1 MSLPEKTSNNAHM
14 FYLLCANE
22 EQRSTIISYLES
34 QGIMAVFHY
43 QSLHNSSFYMD
54 KHDGRQLPH
63 SDYFSNRLL
72 RLPLYYD
79 LEVEKVIL
87 RLVEY

>member
-22 EQRSTIISYLES
+22 AQRATIISYLES
-34 QGIMAVFHY
+34 HGIMAVFHY
-43 QSLHNSSFYMD
+43 QSLHNSSYYKD
-54 KHDGRQLPH
+54 KHDGRQLSN
-63 SDYFSNRLL
+63 SDYFSNHLL
-72 RLPLYYD
+72 RLPLYFD

-87 RLVEY
+87 RLIEY